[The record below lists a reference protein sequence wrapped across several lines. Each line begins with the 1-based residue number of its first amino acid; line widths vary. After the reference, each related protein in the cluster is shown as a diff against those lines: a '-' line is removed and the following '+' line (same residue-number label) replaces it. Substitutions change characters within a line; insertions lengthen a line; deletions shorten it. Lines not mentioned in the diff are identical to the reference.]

1 MKAIIFY
8 LLVISLSLV
17 HNQTYGA
24 SCDSKNVALTID
36 ESGGPAGDVTLAH
49 HGVASC
55 ASLTPYEEDDDIDT
69 TNNPPRMCCY
79 AKVKYKIEGEK
90 YTRKGCYDVEATED
104 LNIDSKI
111 QELDYSFE
119 SALNS
124 YFDGQDVDIK
134 IKDVDID
141 CNSKFLK
148 YSALLIL
155 IVLL

>member
-90 YTRKGCYDVEATED
+90 YTRKGCYDVEATENM
-104 LNIDSKI
+104 NIDNEINVLENAFS
-111 QELDYSFE
+111 
-119 SALNS
+119 SALTE
-124 YFDGQDVDIK
+124 YYAGQNVE
-134 IKDVDID
+134 IKDVEADID

-148 YSALLIL
+148 YSVLLIL
-155 IVLL
+155 IALL

>member
-17 HNQTYGA
+17 HNQNYGG

-36 ESGGPAGDVTLAH
+36 ETGGPATDCTLAH

-55 ASLTPYEEDDDIDT
+55 ASLSPYEEDYDLDT

-79 AKVKYKIEGEK
+79 TKIKYKIEGEK
-90 YTRKGCYDVEATED
+90 YTRKGCYDVEATENM
-104 LNIDSKI
+104 NIDTEI
-111 QELDYSFE
+111 DELERSFSTALTNYYS
-119 SALNS
+119 
-124 YFDGQDVDIK
+124 GQNVE
-134 IKDVDID
+134 IKDVEADID

-148 YSALLIL
+148 YSVLLIL
-155 IVLL
+155 IALL